1 MKALTKKRFELLLCG
16 VLSCLPVFRG
26 QAFSADSIAYHHV
39 LLEDFGGTW
48 CSNCPRVAD
57 SIAVLASDFDRLA
70 VAGYQ
75 TAETRPDVSFL
86 YNMDVYYRMCYY
98 DTIRTVPALFVNGRE
113 AGNIRALRDSL
124 EKAMQQKTVYDLEME
139 LAHFPLREQMSDSFQ
154 VRIKASR
161 LAADKE
167 RDLRLHVAF
176 LQDRLPFRW
185 YDQTEVNHATAFML
199 PDGNGLPLALVSGDT
214 VCTYSFSIPYQESR
228 LLVKNAYVVAF
239 LQDAT
244 ILAYDTVADGRVFP
258 VRDNTVLQAL
268 RLDLGTG
275 EYTAGGCQDP
285 SFHNWSPE
293 ILTGESVRYYDNTM
307 GDVESY
313 AWEFEGGV
321 PATSQEMNPL
331 VHYPQAGVFPVS
343 LRVVSGGETRV
354 FRQEE
359 VVRVLDV
366 SPRISIS
373 PNPVRPG
380 RATTVTLLS
389 EADSCEWHFF
399 GGDPFIAYGKEV
411 QVEFPLEGTYDAR
424 VSVFYRSPYTGT
436 LYEKD
441 TVATAVIKVSQ
452 DAGVEDESI
461 PKVQLRKD
469 GPCSDCYRVE
479 SSVPVEQVSVFSMDG
494 RCMLDGRSGKI
505 DLSSCPSGLY
515 IVSVKVQGTPPTSF
529 KLVCQ

>member
-1 MKALTKKRFELLLCG
+1 MKILNKRRSGLLLLGALFCF
-16 VLSCLPVFRG
+16 PVRG
-26 QAFSADSIAYHHV
+26 IQVFSVDSVAYHHV

-57 SIAVLASDFDRLA
+57 SIAVLDADFERLA

-75 TAETRPDVSFL
+75 TAETRSDVSFL

-98 DTIRTVPALFVNGRE
+98 DTVRTVPALFVNGRE
-113 AGNIRALRDSL
+113 VGNTLALRDSV
-124 EKAMQQKTVYDLEME
+124 EKAMRQKTVYDLEME
-139 LAHFPLREQMSDSFQ
+139 LAHFPQREQMQDSFQ
-154 VRIKASR
+154 VQVRASR
-161 LAADKE
+161 LAADKN

-176 LQDRLPFRW
+176 LQDHLPFRW

-275 EYTAGGCQDP
+275 EYTAGGYQDP

-359 VVRVLDV
+359 AVRVLDV

-380 RATTVTLLS
+380 RETTVTLLS
-389 EADSCEWHFF
+389 EADSCVWRFF
-399 GGDPFIAYGKEV
+399 GGDPFMAYGKEV
-411 QVEFPLEGTYDAR
+411 KVEFPMEGTYDVR
-424 VSVFYRSPYTGT
+424 VHVFYRSPYTGT

-441 TVATAVIKVSQ
+441 TAATAVIKVSQ
-452 DAGVEDESI
+452 DAGMEDESV

-469 GPCSDCYRVE
+469 GACPDCYRVE